1 MHVIIL
7 IVTELVG
14 MPTDDVNARTC
25 ASTDGVDSTDGGR
38 SASSSSAVSTVFLS
52 EPQAAATATTTDSFP
67 MEIDNTAHPS
77 LPQTVV
83 VMSQQSTDRTNTIN
97 RPVMTSSVTATA
109 TAVTAAAATAATTA
123 ATAAAV
129 TADGKRKHSEM
140 SRVLTNEPNEA
151 AVASSSNSYPSLQS
165 QHDNDQGIN
174 NADVVILLNILYSFS
189 YFSYHYLPSY
199 VLY

>member
-1 MHVIIL
+1 
-7 IVTELVG
+7 
-14 MPTDDVNARTC
+14 MPTSMSTNYDVNARSS
-25 ASTDGVDSTDGGR
+25 ASTDGVGSTDGSR
-38 SASSSSAVSTVFLS
+38 SASGSSAVSAVFLS

-67 MEIDNTAHPS
+67 MEIDNTAYPS

-97 RPVMTSSVTATA
+97 RPAMTSSVTDTATAATATAATAA
-109 TAVTAAAATAATTA
+109 TAVTAAA
-123 ATAAAV
+123 
-129 TADGKRKHSEM
+129 DGKRKHNEM
-140 SRVLTNEPNEA
+140 SRVHTNEPNEA
-151 AVASSSNSYPSLQS
+151 AAASSSNSYPSLQS
-165 QHDNDQGIN
+165 QHGNDQGIN